1 MKLLTH
7 KFAAFSALA
16 VLGAASLLAQ
26 PKFGPRAG
34 QREGRQMRMMSAV
47 LNLSDAQKT
56 QIKSIFQESRDA
68 AKPVRQD
75 LMATRQSL
83 AAAVKAGDTATI
95 QQLSAT
101 VGNDLGQLGS
111 IHSSAM
117 AKVYK
122 TLTPDQQQK
131 WDSLEQARRPHFGGH
146 MRGGRGH
153 QAPPANQ

>member
-7 KFAAFSALA
+7 KLGAFTALA
-16 VLGAASLLAQ
+16 ALGAVALFAQ

-47 LNLSDAQKT
+47 LNLTEAQKT
-56 QIKSIFQESRDA
+56 QIKSIFQESRDS

-75 LMATRQSL
+75 LMATRKSL
-83 AAAVKAGDTATI
+83 AAAVKAGDTAQI

-101 VGNDLGQLGS
+101 IGNDLGQLS
-111 IHSSAM
+111 AIHSSAM

-131 WDSLEQARRPHFGGH
+131 WDSLEQARRPHFGA
-146 MRGGRGH
+146 RGRAARGQ